1 MSFIRTPFNQ
11 SVTRIIRNPL
21 QPRGAS
27 QVQLRGEFGR
37 SPAGSHHPPAL
48 SVRPTLP
55 TTPRRRCCYSLES
68 STGASVLVTGFPA
81 PLETIVQR
89 RAKGP
94 DAAYPVNVTNNI
106 ACGQA
111 TINIKAKMPHTRYVK

>member
-1 MSFIRTPFNQ
+1 MSFIRTHFIQ
-11 SVTRIIRNPL
+11 SLTRIIRNPL

-48 SVRPTLP
+48 SVRSALP

-68 STGASVLVTGFPA
+68 STGVSVFATGFPA
-81 PLETIVQR
+81 LLLTIVHS
-89 RAKGP
+89 RANGP
-94 DAAYPVNVTNNI
+94 DTAYPVNVTNNI
-106 ACGQA
+106 AWGQA
-111 TINIKAKMPHTRYVK
+111 TISIKARIPHTR